1 MRRVRK
7 TFAALIFAGL
17 VAIPELSEAQS
28 PPPFTAPAPAPALVS
43 DQFDATL
50 QRAQQ
55 LTQAERHQE
64 ALTAWQAAYAMRQ
77 RPGLLLEIG
86 RSQQRL
92 GQAAEAAASFR
103 RFLAADPNPPPA
115 LKQEAEQAIIR
126 LEGLSTKGL
135 IPLGSGGAV
144 GRDELAAV
152 LPYKVVKRRYH
163 NGMRAGGITL
173 FAIGYAAAFITGIVM
188 GPLFVGENSQDEKG
202 IAAGSFC
209 LLVPVAGPFLSG
221 IVAPAVA
228 SSRGSSTYYSS
239 SSASTLALI
248 WTLPWILTSGGMQAA
263 GVGMWAG
270 AYRHPQSIVVPNA
283 PEVSWRVLP
292 YTTRDG
298 AGMAA
303 TVNF

>member
-1 MRRVRK
+1 MRSVRK
-7 TFAALIFAGL
+7 TFAALIFVGL
-17 VAIPELSEAQS
+17 VAIPAVSEGQA
-28 PPPFTAPAPAPALVS
+28 PPFTAVATADPPAS
-43 DQFDATL
+43 DTFDSTL

-64 ALTAWQAAYAMRQ
+64 ALQAWQAAYAMRQ
-77 RPGLLLEIG
+77 RPGLWLEIG
-86 RSQQRL
+86 RAQQRL

-103 RFLAADPNPPPA
+103 RFLTADPNPPPA

-126 LEGLSTKGL
+126 LEQLSTSGL
-135 IPLGSGGAV
+135 VPSGSRVSV
-144 GRDELAAV
+144 GRDDLAAV

-163 NGMRAGGITL
+163 GGMRAGGITL

-188 GPLFVGENSQDEKG
+188 GPLFVGQSSQDDKG

-228 SSRGSSTYYSS
+228 AGRSSSSYYSS

-248 WTLPWILTSGGMQAA
+248 WTLPWILTSGGMQAS

-270 AYRHPQSIVVPNA
+270 AYRHPQNIVVPNA
-283 PEVSWRVLP
+283 PEVSWRFAP

-303 TVNF
+303 SVNF